1 MAKFGK
7 LLKHILG
14 LKTAGRRC
22 TVFPDDRF
30 LVSYPRSGNTWT
42 RFLLANLLYPER
54 EVGFANIN
62 RLFADPAVATNRY
75 LTQLPRPRLLKSHE
89 PFDHR
94 IQRVVYL
101 VRDPRDVAL
110 SEYYFNL
117 KKRYIEPGFPL
128 KQFVRRFI
136 AGQTASYGS
145 WGEHVGSWIGARY
158 RHPSFHLVRYEDL
171 ISDPFRETTKIAL
184 FLGIPADMGRI
195 RRAIERSSADEMR
208 KLERQQFKFYTGTRN
223 TRQDIPF
230 VREAKSGGWEQNLPQ
245 TLAADIEAAWLPL
258 MRFLGYELHD
268 VGYELQD
275 ECAAADSL
283 YACQSEAVEQLPV
296 F

>member
-1 MAKFGK
+1 
-7 LLKHILG
+7 
-14 LKTAGRRC
+14 
-22 TVFPDDRF
+22 
-30 LVSYPRSGNTWT
+30 
-42 RFLLANLLYPER
+42 
-54 EVGFANIN
+54 
-62 RLFADPAVATNRY
+62 
-75 LTQLPRPRLLKSHE
+75 
-89 PFDHR
+89 
-94 IQRVVYL
+94 
-101 VRDPRDVAL
+101 
-110 SEYYFNL
+110 
-117 KKRYIEPGFPL
+117 
-128 KQFVRRFI
+128 
-136 AGQTASYGS
+136 
-145 WGEHVGSWIGARY
+145 
-158 RHPSFHLVRYEDL
+158 
-171 ISDPFRETTKIAL
+171 
-184 FLGIPADMGRI
+184 
-195 RRAIERSSADEMR
+195 MR